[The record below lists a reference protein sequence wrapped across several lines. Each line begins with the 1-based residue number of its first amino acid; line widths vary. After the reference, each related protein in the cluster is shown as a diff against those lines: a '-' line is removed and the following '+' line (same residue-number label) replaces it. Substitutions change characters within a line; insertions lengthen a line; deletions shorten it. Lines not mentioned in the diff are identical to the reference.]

1 MNEPEDILRKI
12 KIEEYI
18 WVVYLVIIGLS
29 FYSNY
34 IEKIY
39 YTTNNICTKEKY
51 RKLTIL
57 IFSIALLVY
66 IYFFV
71 DGYQDFKKLNN
82 CDSPRKIFFNK
93 ASLTASTLI
102 LISGIIFL
110 IIAIYDTELDV
121 ELAFS

>member
-1 MNEPEDILRKI
+1 MNDTYEILKKI

-18 WVVYLVIIGLS
+18 WIVYLVIIGLS

-39 YTTNNICTKEKY
+39 YTTKNILAKEKY
-51 RKLTIL
+51 RELTIL

-71 DGYQDFKKLNN
+71 DSYRDVKNLNYF
-82 CDSPRKIFFNK
+82 DSPRKIFFSK
-93 ASLTASTLI
+93 ASFTASTLI

-110 IIAIYDTELDV
+110 FIAICDTELEV

>member
-1 MNEPEDILRKI
+1 MNETYEILRKI

-18 WVVYLVIIGLS
+18 WIVYLVIIGLS

-34 IEKIY
+34 IERIY
-39 YTTNNICTKEKY
+39 YTTNNIYAKEKY

-71 DGYQDFKKLNN
+71 DSYRDVSKLNC
-82 CDSPRKIFFNK
+82 CDSSRKIFFSK

-102 LISGIIFL
+102 LVAGVILL
-110 IIAIYDTELDV
+110 IIAIYDTELEI